1 MKYELIADDIRVW
14 QGTMRPTQSVINKVY
29 ESASNDGWNGVTLE
43 LLHGGKFI
51 EVAGFMETENT
62 KAN

>member
-1 MKYELIADDIRVW
+1 MKYELIADDIQVW
-14 QGTMRPTQSVINKVY
+14 KGTMRPTPSIINKAY

-51 EVAGFMETENT
+51 EEVGFTENT
-62 KAN
+62 EAN